1 MNVNYLANIAI
12 CLVIGIP
19 ILCIVSAISSYQMGH
34 GVGIFLSSVT
44 AILTLGLYSIMV
56 VVGKLITDVNGI
68 LKDVIEMQK
77 SFTRLANAAS
87 TAINK
92 INDSSISNDVSNDVS
107 NDISNDISNDDLDV
121 DGFELVRITLE
132 ADDKEGIISE
142 INKQVEAGII
152 PVEVAEEL
160 KEQINRDFEGI
171 IKQGGV
177 HIDVYDTDV
186 TGTDDNVE
194 GNSKIDIE

>member
-12 CLVIGIP
+12 FLVIIIP
-19 ILCIVSAISSYQMGH
+19 IICIVSAISSYQMGH

-92 INDSSISNDVSNDVS
+92 INDSSISNDVSND
-107 NDISNDISNDDLDV
+107 DLNV
-121 DGFELVRITLE
+121 DGLELVRITLE
-132 ADDKEGIISE
+132 ADTKEGLVLE

-160 KEQINRDFEGI
+160 KEQINKDFEGI

-177 HIDVYDTDV
+177 HIDVN
-186 TGTDDNVE
+186 GTDDNVE